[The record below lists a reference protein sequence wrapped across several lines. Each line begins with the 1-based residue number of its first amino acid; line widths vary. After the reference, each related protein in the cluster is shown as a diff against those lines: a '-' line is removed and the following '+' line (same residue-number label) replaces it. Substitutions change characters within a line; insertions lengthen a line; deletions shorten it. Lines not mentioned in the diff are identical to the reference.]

1 MAEEQVTPDPA
12 AGAAKPDAAADPPK
26 PDAAKPDDTLGPAG
40 EKALAEERAARKVA
54 EKAAKD
60 AQSELDKVRKANM
73 TDQEK
78 AIAEA
83 RAEARKEALGVASDR
98 MLRSEIRAA
107 AGTKLA
113 DPADAVAHL
122 RDAGDL
128 DRFLSDDGD
137 VDTKAI
143 SSAIDDL
150 VKQKPYLS
158 AQARPGAL
166 PGGGAKPS
174 NGQSPDDWLRREYA
188 AKSGKAT

>member
-1 MAEEQVTPDPA
+1 MPDEPVTPDPA
-12 AGAAKPDAAADPPK
+12 AKPDPAADPPK
-26 PDAAKPDDTLGPAG
+26 PDPAKPDDALGPAG
-40 EKALAEERAARKVA
+40 EKALSEERTARKAA

-60 AQSELDKVRKANM
+60 AQAELDKVRKANM

-83 RAEARKEALGVASDR
+83 RAEARKEALGVASER
-98 MLRSEIRAA
+98 MLRSEIKAA

-128 DRFLSDDGD
+128 NRFLTDDGE
-137 VDTKAI
+137 VDTKAVA
-143 SSAIDDL
+143 SAIDDL
-150 VKQKPYLS
+150 VKTKPYLA
-158 AQARPGAL
+158 AQAKPGAL

-174 NGQSPDDWLRREYA
+174 NGISPDDWIREQWA
-188 AKSGKAT
+188 AKSGHR